1 MDYVNKLFALELD
14 KSEVINLL
22 NFCNKNYSLVKMIS
36 EISFD
41 VQRDLNHT
49 KVEDFLYA
57 KRYIKDRHTNYY
69 DELERMF
76 KCNEIIVSDYNCA
89 NASCDSYTGKIWIG
103 LSHSILDDLYL
114 VHEFFH
120 HQNLIPINDKQGK
133 EENLTRKMFGE
144 VISYLGQFDMV
155 DWMSEDVIKNE
166 CLSRVSDCINDCIN
180 SAKTIRVEL
189 FLINIFK
196 KYGRIDEDLIRKEV
210 LDCKDDFLT
219 SLVLEYFDKVLKDI
233 CGWGADFKFPFYL
246 KYVLGI
252 SIAFY
257 LRDRLKID
265 CDIWEKIYYVNEHI
279 YDMSVEELLKLLEID
294 LSGEELMLSF
304 KKQCDYLNNGEFKK
318 VK

>member
-14 KSEVINLL
+14 KKEVKYLL
-22 NFCNKNYSLVKMIS
+22 DFCNKNYLLVKMIS

-41 VQRDLNHT
+41 VQRDLKQI

-57 KRYIKDRHTNYY
+57 SRYIKERHSNYY

-76 KCNEIIVSDYNCA
+76 KYNEIIVSDYNCA

-144 VISYLGQFDMV
+144 AISYLSQFDMV
-155 DWMSEDVIKNE
+155 DWVSDKDVKNE
-166 CLSRVSDCINDCIN
+166 CLNSVSDCICDCIN
-180 SAKTIRVEL
+180 CAKKIRVEL
-189 FLINIFK
+189 FLISVFK
-196 KYGRIDEDLIRKEV
+196 KYKRIDESLIEKEA
-210 LDCKDDFLT
+210 LECKDEFLT
-219 SLVLEYFDKVLKDI
+219 SLVLEYFDGALKDI

-246 KYVLGI
+246 KYVLGV

-265 CDIWEKIYYVNEHI
+265 SDIWKKVYYVNEHI
-279 YDMSVEELLKLLEID
+279 YDMSIEELLRLFEIN
-294 LSGEELMLSF
+294 LSREDIILSF
-304 KKQCDYLNNGEFKK
+304 KKQCDYLSSCEYKL

>member
-1 MDYVNKLFALELD
+1 MDYVNKLFTLELD
-14 KSEVINLL
+14 KSEVIYLL
-22 NFCNKNYSLVKMIS
+22 DFCDKNYSLIKMIS

-41 VQRDLNHT
+41 GKRDLKET

-57 KRYIKDRHTNYY
+57 KRYIKDRHSNYY

-76 KCNEIIVSDYNCA
+76 KCNEIIISDYNCA
-89 NASCDSYTGKIWIG
+89 NASCDSYTGNIWIC
-103 LSHSILDDLYL
+103 LSHSVLDDLFL

-120 HQNLIPINDKQGK
+120 HQNLIPINGKQGI

-144 VISYLGQFDMV
+144 AISYLSQFDMV
-155 DWMSEDVIKNE
+155 DWMSDVDKTE
-166 CLSRVSDCINDCIN
+166 CLTSVSDCIYDCID
-180 SAKTIRVEL
+180 SAKMIRVEL

-196 KYGRIDEDLIRKEV
+196 KYGRIDESLIQKEV

-219 SLVLEYFDKVLKDI
+219 SLVLEYFDRVLKDV

-246 KYVLGI
+246 KYVFGI

-265 CDIWEKIYYVNEHI
+265 SDIWEKIYYVNEHI
-279 YDMSVEELLKLLEID
+279 YDMSVEEFLRLLEID
-294 LSGEELMLSF
+294 LSGDKLMLSF
-304 KKQCDYLNNGEFKK
+304 NKQCEYLSNGKFKK